1 MEEESA
7 RMLRRV
13 IMKTT
18 GLDQARAA
26 KERAKAILNGNA
38 SVVGIGIT
46 RIGDGYG
53 VKVNLDAPPATDAE
67 FPETIDGV
75 PIRIE
80 VVGPIRP
87 R

>member
-1 MEEESA
+1 
-7 RMLRRV
+7 
-13 IMKTT
+13 MKTN

-26 KERAKAILNGNA
+26 KERAKAIFKGKA
-38 SVVGIGIT
+38 SVVGIGIA
-46 RIGDGYG
+46 RIGDVYG
-53 VKVNLDAPPATDAE
+53 VKVNLDTPPKSDAE